1 MKVRQAPELWRKFLF
16 IAPVSGLGAV
26 TRAPIGVLRS
36 RPDTR
41 EQLERAMREVL
52 AVARAHG
59 VGLPDDAVE
68 ETLAFTDSLPEDG
81 TTSMQR
87 DIVAGRPSE
96 LESQSGAVVRLGR
109 EQGVATP
116 VHDSIYQ
123 ALLPLEARARGESA
137 R

>member
-59 VGLPDDAVE
+59 VGLPDDTVE

-87 DIVAGRPSE
+87 DIIAGRPSE
-96 LESQSGAVVRLGR
+96 LESQSKRRHLK
-109 EQGVATP
+109 
-116 VHDSIYQ
+116 
-123 ALLPLEARARGESA
+123 SA
-137 R
+137 